1 MQTRNGIELNLNE
14 SKYNFKFLGLV
25 FYFSSMFYM
34 EKFKK
39 EVKNYINVEQIRLKN
54 RYNMNLL
61 INRCLAI
68 SLYKKIEKR
77 GFRVFDS
84 NLKKEIE
91 ENEIFIESIKV

>member
-77 GFRVFDS
+77 GFRVFDN

>member
-25 FYFSSMFYM
+25 FYFSSVFYM

-39 EVKNYINVEQIRLKN
+39 EVLTYLHVESIRLKN
-54 RYNMNLL
+54 RYNINLL
-61 INRCLAI
+61 LNRCLAI

-77 GFRVFDS
+77 GFRIVDEHT
-84 NLKKEIE
+84 KKEIE
-91 ENEIFIESIKV
+91 ENEIFTETIKV